1 MRSAAVVAAAAT
13 LAACASAPAG
23 RPPAAAG
30 ASAVAPAPDE
40 GALAARCAR
49 GFAPECRELGR
60 ARLLASP
67 PDPRLGAALVTKA
80 CELGDAAAC
89 SDLGVLYAVGRGVAQ
104 SDERAAA
111 LVRRACEQG
120 SALACSNEGALLAEG
135 AAPPAAGEPREALDA
150 RIVRRFRTAC
160 DAGVP
165 EGCANL
171 GTALDAGRLAERDVK
186 AAARAYRKACEAGFA
201 LACHRM
207 AALVKE
213 RPDVAPDLTATA
225 LEVRACKA
233 AIAPACFAASRATPP
248 DGPRTPAARLVDA
261 AGACA
266 LGIPG
271 AGGYSPGELSSR
283 EVSGERRRLSDL
295 ERPPAALQEAIPPGL
310 RAQLG
315 MNAPAREGSGDD
327 PPVDVLVALRRYQ
340 LGQCDEAPRAAARPA
355 TEALAV
361 FFLDGDG
368 RAVEV
373 RTATAPADRALED
386 CAREVVSGWEFPASS
401 GGLGGPYL
409 ARYAFEAAS
418 GPAPDHAGPG
428 ALRPALRDP
437 ACVERG
443 VVVPAEYRE
452 STGAVTVKLAVDAT
466 GAPGLVHALAP
477 VPDPILAAVA
487 DAVRRCAWSPGA
499 GEDGRPVP
507 LWTTLVVRIEAR

>member
-60 ARLLASP
+60 ARLLAATR
-67 PDPRLGAALVTKA
+67 DARLGAALLTKA
-80 CELGDAAAC
+80 CEIGDVAAC

-111 LVRRACEQG
+111 LARRACEQG

-150 RIVRRFRTAC
+150 
-160 DAGVP
+160 
-165 EGCANL
+165 
-171 GTALDAGRLAERDVK
+171 GRLASRDVK
-186 AAARAYRKACEAGFA
+186 AAARAYRRSCDAGFA

-213 RPDVAPDLTATA
+213 RPDVAPDLTPTA
-225 LEVRACKA
+225 LEVRACGA

-386 CAREVVSGWEFPASS
+386 CAREVVSGWEFPSSS
-401 GGLGGPYL
+401 GGLAGPYL
-409 ARYAFEAAS
+409 ARYGFEAAS
-418 GPAPDHAGPG
+418 GPAPAYAGPG

-437 ACVERG
+437 ACVEQG